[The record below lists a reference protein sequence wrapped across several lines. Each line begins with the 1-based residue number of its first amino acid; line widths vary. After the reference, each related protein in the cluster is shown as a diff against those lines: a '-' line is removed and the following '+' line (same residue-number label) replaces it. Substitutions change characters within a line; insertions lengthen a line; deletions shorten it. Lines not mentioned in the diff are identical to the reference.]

1 MSSNSYA
8 IVTGASGGIG
18 FELAKLL
25 AKDNYNLIL
34 IARNI
39 EKLNEIKA
47 ELENEFSISVIT
59 IKKDLSVST
68 SSKELFD
75 EIKTK
80 NLNVSILINNAGF
93 GDFGA
98 FAECDLDKQLRMMQL
113 NIVSLT
119 ELTRLFL
126 PDFINQKEGKIL
138 NIASVAAFMPGPMM
152 SVYYATKAYVLS
164 FTEAISNELKGSG
177 VSVTA
182 LCPGPTKTKFFDAA
196 EVENP
201 KFMQLL
207 KMADSSSVAKYGY
220 QSLKKGKVVAI
231 PGFMNKLIVCLV
243 RFTPRSVLRY
253 LNGKLAKNQN

>member
-1 MSSNSYA
+1 MSSNTYA

-18 FELAKLL
+18 YELAKLL

-34 IARNI
+34 IARTI
-39 EKLNEIKA
+39 EKLNEIKK
-47 ELENEFSISVIT
+47 ELENKFSISVIT
-59 IKKDLSVST
+59 LKKDLSASGSAT
-68 SSKELFD
+68 ELFD

-80 NLNVSILINNAGF
+80 NLKVSILVNNAGF
-93 GDFGA
+93 GDFSA
-98 FAECDLDKQLRMMQL
+98 FAESDLDKQLRMMQL

-119 ELTRLFL
+119 ELSRLFL
-126 PDFINQKEGKIL
+126 PELINQKEGKIL
-138 NIASVAAFMPGPMM
+138 NIASIAAFMPGPMM
-152 SVYYATKAYVLS
+152 SVYYASKAFVLS

-177 VSVTA
+177 VSATA

-220 QSLKKGKVVAI
+220 KSLMKGKVIAV
-231 PGFMNKLIVCLV
+231 PGFMNKLIVCSI